1 MNGAW
6 VNRRR
11 GRYFLGPYSDTRE
24 ITIIGPPP
32 YIVLREPCSAD
43 EVGRASRAALN
54 ASVDESVSA
63 DDAFALAERR
73 VLELAHLAGV
83 KDRATF
89 ERGTRLVELD
99 QVADKEI
106 LVKPFFRKRGYWEPT
121 PEVCWLGLQSPSD
134 RELGEAVFDA
144 IERASA

>member
-1 MNGAW
+1 LATSPLFP
-6 VNRRR
+6 R
-11 GRYFLGPYSDTRE
+11 PYSDTEE

-32 YIVLREPCSAD
+32 YNVLREPCSAD
-43 EVGRASRAALN
+43 EVGRASREAIN

-63 DDAFALAERR
+63 DAALALVERW

-99 QVADKEI
+99 QVADDEI

-121 PEVCWLGLQSPSD
+121 PRVRWLPLRSPSD
-134 RELGEAVFDA
+134 RVLGEAVIDA
-144 IERASA
+144 SERASA

>member
-1 MNGAW
+1 MLERSRMGCGRTDLGYQRLQMNGAW

-24 ITIIGPPP
+24 ITIIGRPP

-43 EVGRASRAALN
+43 EVGRASRVALN

-63 DDAFALAERR
+63 DDAPALAERR

-89 ERGTRLVELD
+89 ERGH
-99 QVADKEI
+99 
-106 LVKPFFRKRGYWEPT
+106 
-121 PEVCWLGLQSPSD
+121 
-134 RELGEAVFDA
+134 
-144 IERASA
+144 ASSSLIK